1 MDEGA
6 NTQKTITDKWLD
18 NLYESLMRL
27 EQYEK
32 LAREGCES
40 LMEYVQ
46 NPNLDLALIQN
57 KNLGLFIT
65 EFEITLNNGKK
76 VIDKKEY
83 LNMTLGIRRILK
95 KELEVKGFL
104 TEERDLVMHTTK
116 NVLKPSF
123 YIVLREISALR
134 RDLVGSLWFIL
145 SPKAKDT
152 IPE

>member
-1 MDEGA
+1 MDEGT
-6 NTQKTITDKWLD
+6 NTQKTITDRWLD

-57 KNLGLFIT
+57 KNYGLFIT
-65 EFEITLNNGKK
+65 ELEITLNNCRHL
-76 VIDKKEY
+76 IDKDKR
-83 LNMTLGIRRILK
+83 LKITLEIKSILK

-104 TEERDLVMHTTK
+104 SEKRDLVMHTTR

-123 YIVLREISALR
+123 YIVLRKISALR
-134 RDLVGSLWFIL
+134 RDLVSSLWFIL
-145 SPKAKDT
+145 SPKAKD
-152 IPE
+152 ILPE